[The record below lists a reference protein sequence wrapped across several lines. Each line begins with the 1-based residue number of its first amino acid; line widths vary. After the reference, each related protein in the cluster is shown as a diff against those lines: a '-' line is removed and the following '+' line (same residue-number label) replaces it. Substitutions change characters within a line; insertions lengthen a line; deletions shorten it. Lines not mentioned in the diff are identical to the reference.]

1 MVGDTIGDLIIRLKN
16 AGMAK
21 KKELTVPFSGLRLS
35 ILNKLLEVGYIESVH
50 SEGDLAQNKILRVV
64 LMYEG
69 DKSRI
74 NGVKRLSKP
83 GCRLY
88 AKKSELYPVKFG
100 KGNMILSTSKGIL
113 TNEEAKKQGVGG
125 EKLFI
130 IW

>member
-1 MVGDTIGDLIIRLKN
+1 MVGDTVGDLIIRLKN

-21 KKELTVPFSGLRLS
+21 KKELIIPYSKLRFSVLQ
-35 ILNKLLEVGYIESVH
+35 KLLDAGYIKSVH
-50 SEGDLAQNKILRVV
+50 SEGDLVQDKILKVV
-64 LMYEG
+64 LDYINN
-69 DKSRI
+69 KPRI

-88 AKKSELYPVKFG
+88 VKRDELHPIKFG
-100 KGNMILSTSKGIL
+100 EGNLILSTSKGIL
-113 TNEEAKKQGVGG
+113 TNEEAEDQGVGG